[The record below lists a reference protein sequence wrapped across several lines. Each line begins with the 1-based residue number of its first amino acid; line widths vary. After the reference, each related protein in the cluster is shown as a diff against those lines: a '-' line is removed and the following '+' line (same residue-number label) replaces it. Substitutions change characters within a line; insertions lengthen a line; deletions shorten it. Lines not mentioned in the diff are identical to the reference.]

1 MNWKSFSFLACI
13 FLASC
18 GGETTVPAESFMAE
32 AEAYANRVDEK
43 VGSELAYRTVP
54 EFQWADK
61 DWNAMVGYRNGNPA
75 VIRLLG
81 LNGNKSKWWMYP
93 DSTSGKI
100 VYLKE
105 EVEADG
111 RIVRNRIA
119 YRGDSVA
126 LALASNDPYVSQDPA
141 GDIRLKAGEIDTFM
155 KSLVEKVEQDL
166 KELTPEANAAR
177 RENAQFFA
185 TGGKNSWMLV
195 VNPSLSAVTF
205 TEPGKEPRK
214 FGYDVPR
221 TNEANESV
229 YSFGSLNGKLQLT
242 VISKACNSSDDRK
255 YPYTVVIK
263 DGDRS
268 LNGCGVLLQ

>member
-1 MNWKSFSFLACI
+1 MMWKNLSFLVLV
-13 FLASC
+13 FLVAC
-18 GGETTVPAESFMAE
+18 GGDTTVPAETFMAE
-32 AEAYANRVDEK
+32 SEAYALRVDEK
-43 VGSELAYRTVP
+43 VGSELAYRSVP

-61 DWNAMVGYRNGNPA
+61 DWNAMVGYRNGKPA
-75 VIRLLG
+75 VVRLLG
-81 LNGNKSKWWMYP
+81 ISGNMSKWWMYP

-105 EVEADG
+105 EVQADG
-111 RIVRNRIA
+111 RVVRNRVA

-126 LALASNDPYVSQDPA
+126 LALASNDPYVSEEPA
-141 GDIRLKAGEIDTFM
+141 SDIRLKAAEIDAFM
-155 KSLVEKVEQDL
+155 KSLIEKVEQDL
-166 KELTPEANAAR
+166 KELTAEANAAR

-185 TGGKNSWMLV
+185 TGGKNSWTLT
-195 VNPSLSAVTF
+195 VNPSISTVTF

-221 TNEANESV
+221 TNDANESV
-229 YSFGSLNGKLQLT
+229 YSFGSLNGKIQLT

-255 YPYTVVIK
+255 YPYTVVLK